1 MKIKLVM
8 EIIKNIGRLLRFDFW
23 KASFNDPSTALSL
36 VWVTIF
42 VGFADIVKILLIS
55 KYPSKDGGVE

>member
-8 EIIKNIGRLLRFDFW
+8 EIIKNIGRFLRFDFW
-23 KASFNDPSTALSL
+23 KPPLNDLPTALSL